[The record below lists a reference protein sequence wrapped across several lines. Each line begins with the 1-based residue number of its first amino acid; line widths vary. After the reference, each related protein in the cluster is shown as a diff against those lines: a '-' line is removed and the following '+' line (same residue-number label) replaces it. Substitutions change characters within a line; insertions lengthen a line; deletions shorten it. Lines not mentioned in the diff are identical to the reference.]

1 MNLSEKINSG
11 IWVIYGPNGTG
22 KTSFCI
28 DIINSFE
35 KKVMYLDTKNTLEIS
50 RMKDKLI
57 KNSFIFRVESFKLQ
71 DKMIREL
78 TKMNL
83 KGSIIVIDSINHFY
97 RLEKRDKNNQLSF
110 TFQLK
115 ILKELSKNNLV
126 LVIGDVYD
134 VMNSKD
140 FKLYGSSQ
148 FDIKNKVKLNKLE
161 DSKRVAKINEK
172 SYEFEIKKDGINLI
186 KEIKETNEKLRKTN
200 N

>member
-1 MNLSEKINSG
+1 
-11 IWVIYGPNGTG
+11 
-22 KTSFCI
+22 
-28 DIINSFE
+28 
-35 KKVMYLDTKNTLEIS
+35 MYLDTKNTLEIS